1 MSQQVLDYFANCYT
15 TDRKNP
21 LISPAFGDLSGMPE
35 SLIFAGGD
43 EIMRSDSEL
52 LHQALQTAGCKS
64 QLIVT
69 PERWHAYVVYN
80 LDEDRKDIQLIG
92 KFLNR
97 QLAQENKLRW
107 LRLDNAAKIY
117 PAARRQNWSNV
128 FRLSATLTEKVD
140 VPVLQSALDVTV
152 RRFPSL
158 AVRLR
163 RGVFWYY
170 LQELEHAPRIRR
182 ESSYPLTR
190 MSRRETRNCAL
201 RVIAY
206 ENRIAIEL
214 FHSLTDGNGAL
225 IFLKSLVAEYLQ
237 QKHGIRI
244 PPEKGVWNRLEEP
257 AEEEL
262 EDCFPAHAGTI
273 QAKRDEKPAWRLS
286 GTPEP
291 DGFLHLTCLQ
301 VPVRQALDMAH
312 SYGVSLTCFLA
323 AAMLDALQRLQME
336 KVPDI
341 RRRKPLSV
349 LIPINLRK
357 LWPSRTIRNFALYTT
372 PEILPRLGH
381 YSFPEICQIVQ
392 HWVALENTP
401 KRMSMLVAT
410 NMAAEKM
417 LAVKLMPLF
426 IKNVVMKAIFNIV
439 GERKSTLCF
448 SNLGAVE
455 LPEIMAPYVQRM
467 DFILGVQA
475 TSPYNCG
482 ILSYGDTLYLNMI
495 RNIREPMLEYQFYCV
510 LRDLGL
516 PVEVQSNHP

>member
-1 MSQQVLDYFANCYT
+1 
-15 TDRKNP
+15 
-21 LISPAFGDLSGMPE
+21 
-35 SLIFAGGD
+35 
-43 EIMRSDSEL
+43 
-52 LHQALQTAGCKS
+52 
-64 QLIVT
+64 
-69 PERWHAYVVYN
+69 
-80 LDEDRKDIQLIG
+80 
-92 KFLNR
+92 
-97 QLAQENKLRW
+97 
-107 LRLDNAAKIY
+107 
-117 PAARRQNWSNV
+117 
-128 FRLSATLTEKVD
+128 
-140 VPVLQSALDVTV
+140 
-152 RRFPSL
+152 
-158 AVRLR
+158 
-163 RGVFWYY
+163 
-170 LQELEHAPRIRR
+170 
-182 ESSYPLTR
+182 
-190 MSRRETRNCAL
+190 
-201 RVIAY
+201 
-206 ENRIAIEL
+206 
-214 FHSLTDGNGAL
+214 
-225 IFLKSLVAEYLQ
+225 
-237 QKHGIRI
+237 
-244 PPEKGVWNRLEEP
+244 
-257 AEEEL
+257 
-262 EDCFPAHAGTI
+262 
-273 QAKRDEKPAWRLS
+273 
-286 GTPEP
+286 
-291 DGFLHLTCLQ
+291 
-301 VPVRQALDMAH
+301 
-312 SYGVSLTCFLA
+312 
-323 AAMLDALQRLQME
+323 
-336 KVPDI
+336 
-341 RRRKPLSV
+341 
-349 LIPINLRK
+349 